1 MFDIQYEVELL
12 QTRLMDV
19 LALDC
24 LAIDALKSAMV
35 DLGYIN
41 CVLQH
46 KIMIDSELY
55 EELLEAIEAYEKEA
69 TLC

>member
-1 MFDIQYEVELL
+1 MNA
-12 QTRLMDV
+12 

-46 KIMIDSELY
+46 KIMIDGELY
-55 EELLEAIEAYEKEA
+55 EQLLEAIEAYEKET